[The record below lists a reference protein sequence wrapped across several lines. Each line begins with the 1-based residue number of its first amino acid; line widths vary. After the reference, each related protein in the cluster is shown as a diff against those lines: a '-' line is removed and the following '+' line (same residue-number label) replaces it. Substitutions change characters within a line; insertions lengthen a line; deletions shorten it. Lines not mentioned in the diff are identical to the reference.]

1 MNNWESQLSKHI
13 SEGKTTFRM
22 EVPNVET
29 NVVSFENEVKK
40 QGYNC
45 CLQHIIETLP
55 GIYVYNVSKKRDNW
69 EDSFER
75 NVSEGNPTFAAR
87 VENEW
92 GDKGETKARFQQYV
106 ESRGYTWKMLPELE
120 RMPPI
125 TCYEIQKQQSVIREP
140 SWEERMERN
149 EARFKA
155 YVSQA
160 DVEKF
165 NKSRI
170 THNYTI
176 IEPVMQLRVYPPINV
191 YEIQKQT

>member
-22 EVPNVET
+22 EVPDVET
-29 NVVSFENEVKK
+29 NVIFFENEVKK

-45 CLQHIIETLP
+45 SLQHIIETLP

-75 NVSEGNPTFAAR
+75 NVSEGNPTFTAR
-87 VENEW
+87 VDNVQ
-92 GDKGETKARFQQYV
+92 GETKARFQQYV
-106 ESRGYTWKMLPELE
+106 ESRGYTWKILGELE

-125 TCYEIQKQQSVIREP
+125 TCYQIFLKEP

-149 EARFKA
+149 ESRFKA

-165 NKSRI
+165 NKSRL

>member
-1 MNNWESQLSKHI
+1 MNNQTSWESQISKHI

-45 CLQHIIETLP
+45 SLQHVIETLP
-55 GIYVYNVSKKRDNW
+55 GIYVYNVSKRDSW

-75 NVSEGNPTFAAR
+75 NVSEGNPTFTMR
-87 VENEW
+87 VDNEW

-106 ESRGYTWKMLPELE
+106 ESRGYTWKIIGELE

-125 TCYEIQKQQSVIREP
+125 TCYQIFLKEP

-149 EARFKA
+149 ESRFKA

-160 DVEKF
+160 DIEKF

-176 IEPVMQLRVYPPINV
+176 IEPVMQLLVYPPINV